1 MRFLKS
7 IMEYYFQERVIYE
20 YVRQIPVSQMVL
32 ELLIFYLKNLFQ
44 ILTHAYTRQSSI
56 YYRERIISLKLFDL
70 GRYTLH
76 FHK

>member
-1 MRFLKS
+1 MG
-7 IMEYYFQERVIYE
+7 YYSQERVINE
-20 YVRQIPVSQMVL
+20 YARQIPVSQMVL

-44 ILTHAYTRQSSI
+44 ILTHAYTRQSFI